1 MAILHIDAQGGS
13 DLSLL
18 KSEYY
23 TNPGELVLVKWSY
36 SLGRDRFDAKFIDE
50 NKNYYS
56 NPIETTYEFGDI
68 LVYWHCYGDGQVS
81 CNVKARGSSSN
92 LISFTH
98 DNAGSRPVIEYYLDF
113 AIDTTLK
120 KGYFVVISL
129 QHIPYEGNNW
139 QEFIYLADGGEA
151 LYNLLVNASES
162 GGAGSGYI
170 GNSLLSNKK
179 MVGYNVPTSSAEG
192 TKTES
197 VNDVSANPV
206 SGKPKSGNGHVRIK
220 FLREW
225 EGHIWSTSEQVV
237 GTWINGEPLYEIT
250 FYKDSDF
257 AYNNM
262 NNLGALPQNFE
273 RMVYAR
279 GYAQRDG
286 NTEFDVFNTGDVGPV
301 IQIKVKDGYFGAYI
315 SGYVIISMA
324 ITFRYTKSSN

>member
-1 MAILHIDAQGGS
+1 MAILHIDAQNGS

-23 TNPGELVLVKWSY
+23 TNPGVLTPTLWSY
-36 SLGRDRFDAKFIDE
+36 SLGRDRFDAKFIDK

-98 DNAGSRPVIEYYLDF
+98 DNSGSRPVIEYYLDF

-139 QEFIYLADGGEA
+139 QEFIWLADGGA
-151 LYNLLVNASES
+151 TLYNLLVNTSES

-179 MVGYNVPTSSAEG
+179 MVGYNVPTSSATG

-197 VNDVSANPV
+197 VEVYDSNYVAN
-206 SGKPKSGNGHVRIK
+206 KPKAGNGHARIK
-220 FLREW
+220 FLR
-225 EGHIWSTSEQVV
+225 
-237 GTWINGEPLYEIT
+237 
-250 FYKDSDF
+250 DS
-257 AYNNM
+257 N
-262 NNLGALPQNFE
+262 
-273 RMVYAR
+273 
-279 GYAQRDG
+279 
-286 NTEFDVFNTGDVGPV
+286 
-301 IQIKVKDGYFGAYI
+301 
-315 SGYVIISMA
+315 
-324 ITFRYTKSSN
+324 